1 MTELEQFATDIGPV
15 EPVTCVGGRTQWGHG
30 GSADQTAREV
40 VAPTGVVQVI
50 PEEMIV
56 RVRAGTPL
64 TELHQAL
71 AEVKQRVALPSP
83 TALSP
88 QQPVEL
94 DSARAAGTVGGAL
107 AVAHGGW
114 RQLRLGPPRDCVME
128 VTYVTAAGELSK
140 SGGPVVK
147 NVSGFDLCR
156 LLVGAFGTL
165 GFMAEFVL
173 RASPVPEVSQWFSRE
188 LDRGDLTLPNQVQD
202 AIHAPGSILC
212 TDSQVFVLLEGHSA
226 DVAADHKVLSGL
238 GFAETSGEP
247 PKLGTNRWSAR
258 RGSELISGRGLDLDF
273 VALTGTGILTT
284 NSRTI
289 PTVTL
294 DPVAA
299 RMNRKLKERFDPT
312 GRLNP
317 GRDPLFGI
325 GVGNQETAS

>member
-1 MTELEQFATDIGPV
+1 MTTLEEFAAEVGPV
-15 EPVTCVGGRTQWGHG
+15 DPVTCVGGRTQWNQG
-30 GSADQTAREV
+30 GTADPTAREV
-40 VAPTGVVQVI
+40 CAPAGVVEIV

-64 TELHQAL
+64 LELHQAL
-71 AEVKQRVALPSP
+71 AEVKQRVSLPSP
-83 TALSP
+83 T
-88 QQPVEL
+88 EL
-94 DSARAAGTVGGAL
+94 GPDRSTSTVGGSL

-156 LLVGAFGTL
+156 LLVGSYGTL

-173 RASPVPEVSQWFSRE
+173 RASPVPEASQWFSRE
-188 LDRGDLTLPNQVQD
+188 LDPGDVLLPNRVQD

-212 TDSQVFVLLEGHSA
+212 TDSQVFVLLEGHPA
-226 DVAADHKVLSGL
+226 DVASDHIVLSGL
-238 GFAETSGEP
+238 AFVETMAQPPILGSNRFAS
-247 PKLGTNRWSAR
+247 R
-258 RGSELISGRGLDLDF
+258 RGSELAHGRAAGLDF
-273 VALTGTGILTT
+273 VALTGTGVLTT
-284 NSRTI
+284 DSE
-289 PTVTL
+289 PTPSATL
-294 DPVAA
+294 DPVAVS
-299 RMNRKLKERFDPT
+299 MNRKLKDRFDPT

-325 GVGNQETAS
+325 ATNQQQATS